1 MVSDSVC
8 SGSRQKIAATIGGT
22 IATHATAI
30 HHGADVTLSATAER
44 QIAIAQTTKSKVFV
58 FLDHMIRV

>member
-8 SGSRQKIAATIGGT
+8 SGARQKIAATIGGT
-22 IATHATAI
+22 IARHATAI
-30 HHGADVTLSATAER
+30 HHGADLTLSATAVR
-44 QIAIAQTTKSKVFV
+44 QTATAQATKSRVLL

>member
-8 SGSRQKIAATIGGT
+8 SGARQKIAATIGGT

-30 HHGADVTLSATAER
+30 HHGTDVTLSATAER
-44 QIAIAQTTKSKVFV
+44 QMAIAQAAKRKVFV
-58 FLDHMIRV
+58 LFDHMIQV

>member
-8 SGSRQKIAATIGGT
+8 SGARQKIAATIGGT
-22 IATHATAI
+22 MATQATAI
-30 HHGADVTLSATAER
+30 HHGSDATLSAIAER
-44 QIAIAQTTKSKVFV
+44 QMALAQATNSTVFV

>member
-8 SGSRQKIAATIGGT
+8 SGARQKIAATIGGT
-22 IATHATAI
+22 TAIHATAI

-44 QIAIAQTTKSKVFV
+44 QMAIAQATKSRVLV